1 MLFNSINFLIFF
13 PIVTVLYFL
22 IKPKYRWIFLL
33 ISSYYFYMNWKPVYA
48 ILIFLSTLV
57 TWVCSILIDKSSN
70 KKHKRAFLVVSLL
83 INFGILF
90 VYKYLNFL
98 NEVGADFLNLLGI
111 KWGLPNF
118 DLLLPVGI
126 SFYTFQAVGYTIDV
140 YRGDLKAEK
149 HFGIY
154 ALFVSFFPQLVAGPI
169 ERTKNLLPQFKEI
182 KYFSIENLVSGFK
195 VALWGYFLKL
205 VLADNLAQYVN
216 AVFNNVEFHS
226 GKSFALASVLFGFQ
240 IYGDFA
246 GYSLIAIGVAKIMG
260 FDLMT
265 NFKRPYFAQNIASFW
280 SRWHISLSTWF
291 KDYLYIPM
299 GGNRVSENRNYFNL
313 FFTFFVS
320 GIWHG
325 ANYTYVVWGALH
337 GFYLVTEKFL
347 GIKKE
352 KTERLRNNYPL
363 YFLKTLVT
371 FLLVCFAWIF
381 FRANTIGDAWHIIT
395 SFLDFH
401 KGTLFVKYEVLF
413 VSFLALT
420 TVLLKETYEEFY
432 SSCKVKILE
441 NTYVKAFLLAVVF
454 SMILLIG
461 VFDSGQFIY
470 FQF

>member
-1 MLFNSINFLIFF
+1 LFLLFF
-13 PIVTVLYFL
+13 PLVTGVYFL
-22 IKPKYRWIFLL
+22 LPHKFRWFFLL
-33 ISSYYFYMNWKPVYA
+33 IASYYFYMNWKPVYA
-48 ILIFLSTLV
+48 ILIFLSTLI
-57 TWVCSILIDKSSN
+57 TWVCGILMDKSSD
-70 KKHKRAFLVVSLL
+70 KKHKKGYLVLSLL

-90 VYKYLNFL
+90 IYKYLNFL
-98 NEVGADFLNLLGI
+98 NEVGSDLLNLLGI
-111 KWGLPNF
+111 RWEVPNF

-140 YRGDLKAEK
+140 YRGDLKAEN

-169 ERTKNLLPQFKEI
+169 ERAKHLLPQFRET
-182 KYFSIENLVSGFK
+182 KYFSITNLVEGLRL
-195 VALWGYFLKL
+195 ALWGYFLKL

-226 GKSFALASVLFGFQ
+226 GSSFALASVLFGFQ

-291 KDYLYIPM
+291 KDYLYIPL
-299 GGNRVSENRNYFNL
+299 GGNRVSGLRTYFNL

-337 GFYLVTEKFL
+337 GMYLVIEKLL
-347 GIKKE
+347 GIKKGKAGNGKE
-352 KTERLRNNYPL
+352 NLGS
-363 YFLKTLVT
+363 YFLKIVAT

-381 FRANTIGDAWHIIT
+381 FRANSIGDAWHIIA
-395 SFLDFH
+395 SILHFQQ
-401 KGTLFVKYEVLF
+401 GTLFVKYEVLF
-413 VSFLALT
+413 VSFIALA
-420 TVLLKETYEEFY
+420 TVLLKECYEEFY
-432 SSCKVKILE
+432 ITTKIMILE
-441 NTYVKAFLLAVVF
+441 NSYVQVVLYAVIF
-454 SMILLIG
+454 SMILLLG
-461 VFDSGQFIY
+461 VFNSGQFIY